1 MLKCNVCGEEFP
13 ATKAGHYISRDNGT
27 SGVMATFSKEKE
39 VTIYDTFDCPA
50 CGCQYIAQVRKRG
63 YIDFG
68 KEGDDK
74 EDGREENE

>member
-1 MLKCNVCGEEFP
+1 MYAVKSSRQQKRAIIFP
-13 ATKAGHYISRDNGT
+13 EITVLV
-27 SGVMATFSKEKE
+27 GVMATFSKEKE